1 MKGGWTMAEIDPT
14 TLLRGTLVDLRPLE
28 ADDASLLHRWA
39 NDPATAGAFDA
50 TQPRTLASVE
60 RQIAKQRTLTDKGG
74 ELMIVRKDGTPVGT
88 VQCRRVRYGRYSL
101 AVNVGIQV
109 APDQRG
115 HGYGSEAQR
124 LLADYLLFTFPIGRV
139 EASTD
144 VENIPEQRALEKAG
158 FTREGAAPARRPR
171 GDRLHDMV
179 VYSRV
184 RDDV

>member
-1 MKGGWTMAEIDPT
+1 VAEIDPT
-14 TLLRGTLVDLRPLE
+14 TLLRGKLVDLRPLE

-50 TQPRTLASVE
+50 TQPRTLAQVQ
-60 RQIAKQRTLTDKGG
+60 RQIAEQRALTEEGG

-88 VQCRRVRYGRYSL
+88 VQCHRVGYGRYSP
-101 AVNVGIQV
+101 AFNMGVQV

-115 HGYGSEAQR
+115 HGYGTEAQR

-158 FTREGAAPARRPR
+158 FTREGAARAASWR
-171 GDRLHDMV
+171 GDSWHDMV

-184 RDDV
+184 RGDE